1 MTEPHRTGGGC
12 HRQREHQVQ
21 RPRDTK
27 ALDITE
33 GTENGIV

>member
-1 MTEPHRTGGGC
+1 MTEPYRTGGG
-12 HRQREHQVQ
+12 HYRQREHQVQ

-27 ALDITE
+27 ALNITE